1 MTYTSERTP
10 GVPGVPDPQAT
21 QVLPVTVLKPTV
33 TPVTSGP
40 PGTPVT
46 PSGTPRTPDAVRPGP
61 PVTPSLEDRAVGA
74 LVGAAVGDALG
85 GPVEGRTP
93 EEIVK
98 RHGGPVEGIVGPFH
112 DDWRTARL
120 LAPYHKGD
128 GHVTDDTLMTHA
140 LVRVYESVRDHL
152 DAYDIADHLVPD
164 LIGTPR
170 WIPELEAEAL
180 PLQRIFLAEKWIV
193 ARLHY
198 GHADPRE
205 AGVGN
210 IVNCGAAM
218 YMAPVGV
225 VNAGNPDRAYAEALD
240 IAGAHQSSY
249 GREAAGVFAAA
260 VAAAFVPE
268 ATPSSVVVQALRLAK
283 DGTRAAIEAV
293 CEAAAAVD
301 DPASAGVALRA
312 AVAPFDTVGPDYR
325 NPSLGARR
333 PSRLH
338 SVEELPIALG
348 MLLVGRGDYRT
359 TVLGSVNYGR
369 DCDSIATMSG
379 ALAGALRGASAV
391 PDEWSRE
398 VARASR
404 LDLQAPG
411 AALAT
416 VAREIFT
423 RDRARART
431 HEQAFTAISAIPAMT
446 EAGAR

>member
-1 MTYTSERTP
+1 MTYASEQKPAAAPT
-10 GVPGVPDPQAT
+10 PDPQAT
-21 QVLPVTVLKPTV
+21 RILPV
-33 TPVTSGP
+33 TPVTVVAKPS
-40 PGTPVT
+40 PVN
-46 PSGTPRTPDAVRPGP
+46 PVP
-61 PVTPSLEDRAVGA
+61 PVAPVPPSLEDRATGA

-93 EEIVK
+93 EEIVQ

-112 DDWRTARL
+112 DDWRTARP

-140 LVRVYESVRDHL
+140 LVRVYEAVRDHL
-152 DAYDIADHLVPD
+152 DAYDIADHMVPD

-180 PLQRIFLAEKWIV
+180 PVQRIFLAEKWIV

-218 YMAPVGV
+218 YMAPVGI

-260 VAAAFVPE
+260 VAAAFIPD

-293 CEAAAAVD
+293 CEAASSVT
-301 DPASAGVALRA
+301 DPASAPAPLRA

-338 SVEELPIALG
+338 AIEELPIALG
-348 MLLVGRGDYRT
+348 MLLTGGGDFRS

-379 ALAGALRGASAV
+379 ALVGALRGAAAV
-391 PDEWSRE
+391 PAEWSTE

-404 LDLQAPG
+404 LDLEAPG
-411 AALAT
+411 AALAA
-416 VAREIFT
+416 VAREVFT
-423 RDRARART
+423 RDRSRART

-446 EAGAR
+446 EAVGP